1 MKEYYNETDLQKGK
15 LDLLSNTCMV
25 DFAMDV
31 HKSLYPDQE
40 VPPTLV
46 DKRASVCAN
55 KWLIEHRVFD
65 ILKRYLLILLLLC
78 RWWSSSSSYRRTRT
92 RF

>member
-1 MKEYYNETDLQKGK
+1 MSAQRQEHLRGCLDTMTK
-15 LDLLSNTCMV
+15 LLDTHMSLVNTCMV

-46 DKRASVCAN
+46 DKRASVCAS

-65 ILKRYLLILLLLC
+65 ILKRYL
-78 RWWSSSSSYRRTRT
+78 
-92 RF
+92 

>member
-46 DKRASVCAN
+46 DKRASVH
-55 KWLIEHRVFD
+55 LI
-65 ILKRYLLILLLLC
+65 I
-78 RWWSSSSSYRRTRT
+78 
-92 RF
+92 